1 MKEQL
6 PHRIRLSTKQA
17 VEEAKSTPWAEQSS
31 DKLPARSVCIVRR
44 PLHS

>member
-6 PHRIRLSTKQA
+6 PRRTRLSTKQA
-17 VEEAKSTPWAEQSS
+17 VEEAKLTPWVELPT

-44 PLHS
+44 PLHP